1 MLSVKKTTGHSYIA
15 YTTRLEEDIDFDW
28 SAPVHDVIQSSISS
42 DNAYALKMMGFDA
55 NLDGLNDLLVLEG
68 GTTSEGN
75 LFKFSFHE
83 QLSTDDFIGLNP
95 ENNGELADEFLFS
108 SPLRFSNEFLRIDP
122 NLDSYLDIF
131 APLTELPF
139 DLNVANDPRH
149 FIVIKKT
156 VTFDEE
162 NNATQSW
169 EVKDF
174 SDTINLDA
182 NSIHNVWV
190 DFDIDQDFDA
200 LLIKPG
206 TDLNN
211 PSFSFSI
218 HLNDSR

>member
-1 MLSVKKTTGHSYIA
+1 
-15 YTTRLEEDIDFDW
+15 
-28 SAPVHDVIQSSISS
+28 
-42 DNAYALKMMGFDA
+42 MGFDA

-139 DLNVANDPRH
+139 DPNVANDPRH

>member
-1 MLSVKKTTGHSYIA
+1 MVMLCLILCYQLKKLLDTLISHIPQG
-15 YTTRLEEDIDFDW
+15 LEEDIDFDW

-95 ENNGELADEFLFS
+95 ENNGELAFDEFLFS

-131 APLTELPF
+131 APLTEYLS
-139 DLNVANDPRH
+139 
-149 FIVIKKT
+149 T
-156 VTFDEE
+156 
-162 NNATQSW
+162 
-169 EVKDF
+169 
-174 SDTINLDA
+174 
-182 NSIHNVWV
+182 
-190 DFDIDQDFDA
+190 
-200 LLIKPG
+200 
-206 TDLNN
+206 
-211 PSFSFSI
+211 
-218 HLNDSR
+218 